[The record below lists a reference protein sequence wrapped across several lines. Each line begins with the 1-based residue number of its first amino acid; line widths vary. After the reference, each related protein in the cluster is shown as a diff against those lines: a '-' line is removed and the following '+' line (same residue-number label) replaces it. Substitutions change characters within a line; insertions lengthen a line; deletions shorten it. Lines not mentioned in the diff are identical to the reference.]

1 MNFKLQTYFLKRG
14 IIITFLF
21 MGTFLLSA
29 NAPGE
34 KEKIVSVVKQFFA
47 VLESRNVKDAQKI
60 LIPKGISISLRE
72 QEKGETVRITN
83 FQEFMDSFSNWK
95 DNYKEIMSN
104 PKVLIHNGIAVLWAD
119 YKFYI
124 NGKFSH
130 CGVDAFSLIKIDN
143 NWKIAGIIYTVE
155 KGVAPP
161 TNKALRAY

>member
-1 MNFKLQTYFLKRG
+1 
-14 IIITFLF
+14 

-34 KEKIVSVVKQFFA
+34 KEKIISVVKQFFT
-47 VLESRNVKDAQKI
+47 VLESRSVKDAQEI
-60 LIPKGISISLRE
+60 LIPKGVSISLRE
-72 QEKGETVRITN
+72 QEKGKTVRIIN
-83 FQEFMDSFSNWK
+83 FQEFMDGFSNWK

-104 PKVLIHNGIAVLWAD
+104 PKVLIHNGIAVLWAE

-143 NWKIAGIIYTVE
+143 NWKIASIIYTVE
-155 KGVAPP
+155 KGGGTPDQ
-161 TNKALRAY
+161 

>member
-1 MNFKLQTYFLKRG
+1 MNFNMQTNFLKRG
-14 IIITFLF
+14 AIIIFLL
-21 MGTFLLSA
+21 MGTLLLSA
-29 NAPGE
+29 NARGE
-34 KEKIVSVVKQFFA
+34 KEKIISVVEQFFA
-47 VLESRNVKDAQKI
+47 VLDSRDVKDAQKI
-60 LIPKGISISLRE
+60 LIPKGVSISLRE
-72 QEKGETVRITN
+72 EGKGETIRITN

-143 NWKIAGIIYTVE
+143 NWKIASIIYTVE
-155 KGVAPP
+155 KGGGTPDQ
-161 TNKALRAY
+161 

>member
-1 MNFKLQTYFLKRG
+1 MNFKLQTNFLKRG
-14 IIITFLF
+14 TIISFLL
-21 MGTFLLSA
+21 MGTLLLSA

-34 KEKIVSVVKQFFA
+34 KEKIISVVKQFFA
-47 VLESRNVKDAQKI
+47 VLESRDIKDAQKI
-60 LIPKGISISLRE
+60 LIPEGVSISLRE
-72 QEKGETVRITN
+72 EGKGKTVKITN
-83 FQEFMDSFSNWK
+83 FQEFMDSFAKWK

-119 YKFYI
+119 YKFYV

-143 NWKIAGIIYTVE
+143 HWKIASIIYTVE

-161 TNKALRAY
+161 THSRSA

>member
-1 MNFKLQTYFLKRG
+1 
-14 IIITFLF
+14 
-21 MGTFLLSA
+21 MGTVFLSA
-29 NAPGE
+29 NTPNE

-47 VLESRNVKDAQKI
+47 VLESRDVKDAQKI
-60 LIPKGISISLRE
+60 LISEGVSISLRE
-72 QEKGETVRITN
+72 QEKGKTVRITN

-104 PKVLIHNGIAVLWAD
+104 PKVLIHKGIAVLWAD

-143 NWKIAGIIYTVE
+143 NWKIPVSSIQSRSQAAII
-155 KGVAPP
+155 KRFRG
-161 TNKALRAY
+161 